1 MEHYQ
6 KTSKINK
13 FAKKQAVALWGT
25 MGHYQKTPKI
35 NNFAKNKLW
44 HYGALWGTMEHYHKT
59 QKFNKNIKNTKF
71 ANFAKTIKKIFASF
85 AKNADIAKICP
96 KEHLPKNIEKNKNA
110 IFAKASTSFDIYIYS
125 N

>member
-1 MEHYQ
+1 MPKSPKLQKLQKQGVALWGTMEHYQ

-13 FAKKQAVALWGT
+13 
-25 MGHYQKTPKI
+25 
-35 NNFAKNKLW
+35 FAKNKLW

-59 QKFNKNIKNTKF
+59 QKFNKNKKKYKICKFCKNLK
-71 ANFAKTIKKIFASF
+71 NIFASF

-110 IFAKASTSFDIYIYS
+110 IFAKASTSFDIYIYI
-125 N
+125 